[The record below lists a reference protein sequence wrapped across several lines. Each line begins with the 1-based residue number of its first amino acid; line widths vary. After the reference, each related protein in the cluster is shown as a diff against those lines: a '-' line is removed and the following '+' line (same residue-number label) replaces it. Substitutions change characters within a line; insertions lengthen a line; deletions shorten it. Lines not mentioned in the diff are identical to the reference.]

1 VSFDADETLTVS
13 GLTTDQVGMA
23 AGAAGITLLELTAQQ
38 ASLEDAFMELTSD
51 AVEYRASTV
60 GANR

>member
-1 VSFDADETLTVS
+1 
-13 GLTTDQVGMA
+13 MA

-51 AVEYRASTV
+51 AVEYRTNTV

>member
-1 VSFDADETLTVS
+1 
-13 GLTTDQVGMA
+13 MA

-38 ASLEDAFMELTSD
+38 TSLEDAFMELTSD